1 MPRIRN
7 DRNESID
14 ALFHGI
20 LSLRDVDECYH
31 FFGDLLTVQEL
42 SAFAQRLQVAR
53 MLSEGKTYESIRA
66 EISTSSSTITRVNTE
81 LRYGSGGYKL
91 VLDRLQE
98 FYSPEGEDSSQSE
111 QE

>member
-7 DRNESID
+7 DRNDSID
-14 ALFHGI
+14 QLFRGI
-20 LSLRDVDECYH
+20 LALRDEEECYR

-53 MLSEGKTYESIRA
+53 MLSEGKTYEAIRG

-81 LRYGSGGYKL
+81 LRYGAGGYKL
-91 VLDRLQE
+91 VLERLKE
-98 FYSPEGEDSSQSE
+98 EDSE
-111 QE
+111 

>member
-7 DRNESID
+7 DRNDSID
-14 ALFHGI
+14 QLFRAI
-20 LSLRDVDECYH
+20 LSLQNLDECYR

-53 MLSEGKTYESIRA
+53 MLSEGKTYEAIRA

-81 LRYGSGGYKL
+81 LRYGSGGYQM
-91 VLDRLQE
+91 VLDRLRD
-98 FYSPEGEDSSQSE
+98 PTT
-111 QE
+111 

>member
-7 DRNESID
+7 ERNDSID
-14 ALFHGI
+14 QLFHGI
-20 LSLRDVDECYH
+20 LALQDVEECYR
-31 FFGDLLTVQEL
+31 FFTVQEL

-81 LRYGSGGYKL
+81 LRYGSGGYQMI
-91 VLDRLQE
+91 LDRLFSKE
-98 FYSPEGEDSSQSE
+98 TAE
-111 QE
+111 